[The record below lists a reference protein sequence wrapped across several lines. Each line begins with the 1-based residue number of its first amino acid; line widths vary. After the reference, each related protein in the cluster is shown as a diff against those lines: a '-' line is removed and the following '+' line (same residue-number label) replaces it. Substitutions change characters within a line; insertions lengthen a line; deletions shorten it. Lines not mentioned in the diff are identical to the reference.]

1 VPLRDGMVPDELEL
15 LDWEDLLCEEEPL
28 DLLLT
33 VVLLFEDEL
42 LLIVMVWAVAPKA
55 ATAKMTPIIFFIRCS
70 LLVEINFSS

>member
-55 ATAKMTPIIFFIRCS
+55 ATAKMTPIIFFHTMF
-70 LLVEINFSS
+70 LVG